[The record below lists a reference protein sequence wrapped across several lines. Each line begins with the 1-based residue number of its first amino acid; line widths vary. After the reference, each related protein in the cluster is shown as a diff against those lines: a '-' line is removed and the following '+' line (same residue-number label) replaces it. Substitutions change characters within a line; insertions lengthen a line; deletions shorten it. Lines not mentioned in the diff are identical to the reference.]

1 MLKKQKGFTLIEIFV
16 ALAIGLVLIGGV
28 LSVFVGMKTTTQE
41 TSSIGELQE
50 NGRFAVSLL
59 TGDLLRQNLWGDLS
73 SNLTSQLLITP
84 APLPNTLTNDCIGG
98 GINNGSFPQP
108 GIGNFRTIWAQ
119 TVNNQSVLSGC
130 IDDAAIGSDVI
141 QIKRVVANPVTPAD
155 IQANRYYINSGFEN
169 AAIFAGDEAIP
180 AVNQS
185 RVWEYQHHVYYIRE
199 DQVGNE
205 VVPVLMQGRL
215 QNGGDAISF
224 NMLVEGIERIHY
236 MFGVDTSGD
245 GVINAY
251 IAASNMLEN
260 YWDNV
265 NNTKILGVK
274 LYVLVRS
281 IRPDR
286 NYENDNV
293 YQMGNV
299 SFDAEGDNFRRI
311 LYSTTV
317 SMPNATIRTF

>member
-1 MLKKQKGFTLIEIFV
+1 MLKKQQGFTLLEIFV

-41 TSSIGELQE
+41 TSSMGELQE

-59 TGDLLRQNLWGDLS
+59 TDDLLRQNLWGDLS
-73 SNLTSQLLITP
+73 SNLSSTLLISP
-84 APLPNTLTNDCIGG
+84 APANPAGDCIGG
-98 GINNGSFPQP
+98 GLNNGSFPQA
-108 GIGNFRTIWAQ
+108 GVGSFRTIWAQ
-119 TVNNQSVLSGC
+119 TVANINILNGC
-130 IDDAAIGSDVI
+130 IDDATIGSDVI
-141 QIKRVVANPVTPAD
+141 QIKRVVANPVAPAD
-155 IQANRYYINSGFEN
+155 IEANRYYINSGFEN
-169 AAIFAGDEAIP
+169 AAIFGGEEAIP
-180 AVNQS
+180 SVNQS

-199 DQVGNE
+199 DQVGND

-215 QNGGDAISF
+215 QNGGNAISF

-251 IAASNMLEN
+251 IAPGNMLDN
-260 YWDNV
+260 YWDNA
-265 NNTKILGVK
+265 NNIKILGVK

-286 NYENDNV
+286 SYENDNV
-293 YQMGNV
+293 YQMGDV
-299 SFDAEGDNFRRI
+299 SFDAAGDNFRRI
-311 LYSTTV
+311 LFSTTV